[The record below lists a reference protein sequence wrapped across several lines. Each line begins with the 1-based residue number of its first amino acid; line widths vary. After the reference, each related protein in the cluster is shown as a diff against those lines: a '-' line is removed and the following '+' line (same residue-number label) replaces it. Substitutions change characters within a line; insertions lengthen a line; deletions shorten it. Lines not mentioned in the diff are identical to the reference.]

1 MKKLYIIA
9 LTLALIS
16 CSDDDC
22 NGRAS
27 EINRRYD
34 ELIAI
39 EMDASRVPD
48 YDYIDHLEQQRIIEL
63 GHACDQTDVLPTP
76 DPPQI

>member
-9 LTLALIS
+9 LTFALIS